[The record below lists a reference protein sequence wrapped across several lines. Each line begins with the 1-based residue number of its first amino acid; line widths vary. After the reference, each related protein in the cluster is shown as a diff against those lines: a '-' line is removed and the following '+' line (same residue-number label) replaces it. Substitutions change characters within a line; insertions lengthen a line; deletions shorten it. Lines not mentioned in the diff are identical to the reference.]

1 MTDTHPDPA
10 TDTFY
15 HGGAMH
21 DRDVYIMSGARTAI
35 GDFGGALKDFLGH
48 QLAVFPMEEALKR
61 AKVAKEMVEEVILGH
76 CIQRTD
82 EPNTAR
88 TAALKMGIPV
98 TVPAFTVQRQ
108 CSSAMQAI
116 VSGAQMIQLGEA
128 DIVLAGGVEAMSSA
142 PYMLKTAR
150 WGQRLQHGQMSDTV
164 WEVLTDPLNGMLM
177 GLATEGLVEKYNIT
191 REEQDEVSYRSHQ
204 KAAQAIAEGKFQE
217 ETVPVLIPQRK
228 GPAKVFERD
237 EHPRKDI
244 SMEELNRLT
253 PVFKKGGTVTAGN
266 SSGLNDG
273 AAAVVLMS
281 GAKVQKL
288 GLKPMARIVSYAWA
302 AVEPEFFGYGPVPAT
317 QKALQKAKLTLQDME
332 LIEVNEAFAGQYLAC
347 EKGLGLNREMVN
359 VNGSGIGL
367 GHPVGST
374 GARIIITL
382 LYEMARRGL
391 KMGLATLCVGGGMGM
406 TTIVERIK

>member
-1 MTDTHPDPA
+1 MR
-10 TDTFY
+10 
-15 HGGAMH
+15 

-61 AKVAKEMVEEVILGH
+61 AKISKENVEEVILGH

-88 TAALKMGIPV
+88 TAALKMGIPI

-108 CSSAMQAI
+108 CSSAMQA
-116 VSGAQMIQLGEA
+116 VASGAQMIQLGLA
-128 DIVLAGGVEAMSSA
+128 DVVLAGGVEMMSSA
-142 PYMLKTAR
+142 PYTLKTTR
-150 WGQRLQHGQMSDTV
+150 WGQRLQHGQLSDTV
-164 WEVLTDPLNGMLM
+164 WDLLTDPLNGMLM
-177 GLATEGLVEKYNIT
+177 GLATEGLTEKYKIT
-191 REEQDEVSYRSHQ
+191 REEQDEVSFRSHKNAA
-204 KAAQAIAEGKFQE
+204 KAMAEGRFKE
-217 ETVPVLIPQRK
+217 EIVPVPILQRK
-228 GPAKVFERD
+228 GPPKMFDTD
-237 EHPRKDI
+237 EHPRKDLT
-244 SMEELNRLT
+244 MEDLAKLQ

-266 SSGLNDG
+266 SSGINDG
-273 AAAVVLMS
+273 ASAMVLMS

-288 GLKPMARIVSYAWA
+288 GLKPIARIVAYAWA
-302 AVEPEFFGYGPVPAT
+302 ALEPEFFGYGPVPAT
-317 QKALQKAKLTLQDME
+317 QKALQRANLTLQDME
-332 LIEVNEAFAGQYLAC
+332 LIEVNEAFAGQYMAC
-347 EKGLGLNREMVN
+347 EKGLGLKREIVN
-359 VNGSGIGL
+359 VNGSGIAL

-406 TTIVERIK
+406 TTIVERV

>member
-1 MTDTHPDPA
+1 MQ
-10 TDTFY
+10 
-15 HGGAMH
+15 

-61 AKVAKEMVEEVILGH
+61 AKVSKDLVEEVILGH

-98 TVPAFTVQRQ
+98 SVPAFTVQRQ

-116 VSGAQMIQLGEA
+116 ISGAQMIQLGEA
-128 DIVLAGGVEAMSSA
+128 DIVLAGGVEMMSSA
-142 PYMLKTAR
+142 PYLLKTAR

-164 WEVLTDPLNGMLM
+164 WDVLTDPLNGMLM
-177 GLATEGLVEKYNIT
+177 GLATEGLVEKYKIT
-191 REEQDEVSYRSHQ
+191 REEQDEISYRSHQ
-204 KAAQAIAEGKFQE
+204 NACQAMASGKFRE
-217 ETVPVLIPQRK
+217 EIVPVHVPQRK
-228 GPAKVFERD
+228 GPPKIFDTD
-237 EHPRKDI
+237 EHPRKEI
-244 SMEELNRLT
+244 SLEELAKL
-253 PVFKKGGTVTAGN
+253 PAVFKKGGTVTAGN
-266 SSGLNDG
+266 SSGINDG
-273 AAAVVLMS
+273 ASAVVLMS
-281 GAKVQKL
+281 GAKVEKL
-288 GLKPMARIVSYAWA
+288 GLKPMARIVAYAWA

-317 QKALQKAKLTLQDME
+317 RKALQKANLTLADME
-332 LIEVNEAFAGQYLAC
+332 LIEVNEAFAGQYLTC
-347 EKGLGLNREMVN
+347 EKGLGLERELVN
-359 VNGSGIGL
+359 VNGSGVGL

-374 GARIIITL
+374 GARILITL

-406 TTIVERIK
+406 TTIVERM

>member
-1 MTDTHPDPA
+1 MR
-10 TDTFY
+10 
-15 HGGAMH
+15 

-35 GDFGGALKDFLGH
+35 GDFGGALKGFLGH

-61 AKVAKEMVEEVILGH
+61 AQVGKEMVEEVILGH

-98 TVPAFTVQRQ
+98 SVPAFTVQRQ
-108 CSSAMQAI
+108 CSSAMQAV

-128 DIVLAGGVEAMSSA
+128 DIVLAGGVETMSSA
-142 PYMLKTAR
+142 PYMIKTAR

-177 GLATEGLVEKYNIT
+177 GMATEGLAEKYKIT
-191 REEQDEVSYRSHQ
+191 REEQDEVSYRSH
-204 KAAQAIAEGKFQE
+204 KNAARAIAEGKFKE
-217 ETVPVLIPQRK
+217 EIVPVLIPQRK
-228 GPAKVFERD
+228 GAPKVFETD

-244 SMEELNRLT
+244 SMEELAKL
-253 PVFKKGGTVTAGN
+253 PAAFKKGGTVTAGN

-273 AAAVVLMS
+273 ASAVILMS

-302 AVEPEFFGYGPVPAT
+302 ALEPEFFGYGPVPAT
-317 QKALQKAKLTLQDME
+317 KKALQRANLTLQDME
-332 LIEVNEAFAGQYLAC
+332 LIEVNEAFAGQYMTC
-347 EKGLGLNREMVN
+347 EKELGLKREIVN

-406 TTIVERIK
+406 TTIVERT

>member
-1 MTDTHPDPA
+1 MR
-10 TDTFY
+10 
-15 HGGAMH
+15 

-48 QLAVFPMEEALKR
+48 QLAAFPMEEALKR
-61 AKVAKEMVEEVILGH
+61 AQVGKEMVEEVILGH

-108 CSSAMQAI
+108 CSSAMQAV

-128 DIVLAGGVEAMSSA
+128 DIVLAGGVETMSSA
-142 PYMLKTAR
+142 PYMIKTAR

-177 GLATEGLVEKYNIT
+177 GQATEGLAEKYKIT
-191 REEQDEVSYRSHQ
+191 REEQDDVSYRSHRN
-204 KAAQAIAEGKFQE
+204 AARAIAEGKFKE
-217 ETVPVLIPQRK
+217 EIVPVLIPQRK
-228 GPAKVFERD
+228 GTPKVFETD

-244 SMEELNRLT
+244 TMEELAKLT

-273 AAAVVLMS
+273 ASAVVLMS

-302 AVEPEFFGYGPVPAT
+302 ALEPEYFGYGPVPAT
-317 QKALQKAKLTLQDME
+317 KKALQRANLTLEDME
-332 LIEVNEAFAGQYLAC
+332 LIEVNEAFAGQYMAC
-347 EKGLGLNREMVN
+347 EKGLGLKRELVN

-406 TTIVERIK
+406 TTIVERT

>member
-1 MTDTHPDPA
+1 MR
-10 TDTFY
+10 
-15 HGGAMH
+15 
-21 DRDVYIMSGARTAI
+21 DRDVYVMSGARTAI

-61 AKVAKEMVEEVILGH
+61 AQVGKEMVEEVILGH

-98 TVPAFTVQRQ
+98 SVPAFTVQRQ

-128 DIVLAGGVEAMSSA
+128 DIVLAGGVETMSSA
-142 PYMLKTAR
+142 PYMIKTAR

-177 GLATEGLVEKYNIT
+177 GLATEGLAEKYKIT
-191 REEQDEVSYRSHQ
+191 REEQDEVSHRSHRN
-204 KAAQAIAEGKFQE
+204 AARAIAEGKFKE
-217 ETVPVLIPQRK
+217 EIVPVIIPQRK
-228 GPAKVFERD
+228 GTPKVFETD

-244 SMEELNRLT
+244 SMEELAKLT
-253 PVFKKGGTVTAGN
+253 PAFKKGGTVTAGN
-266 SSGLNDG
+266 SSGLSDG
-273 AAAVVLMS
+273 AAAVILMS

-288 GLKPMARIVSYAWA
+288 GVKPLARIVSYAWA
-302 AVEPEFFGYGPVPAT
+302 ALEPEFFGYGPVPAT
-317 QKALQKAKLTLQDME
+317 KKALQKANLTLQDMQ

-347 EKGLGLNREMVN
+347 EKGLGLKREMVN

-406 TTIVERIK
+406 TTIVERT

>member
-1 MTDTHPDPA
+1 MP
-10 TDTFY
+10 
-15 HGGAMH
+15 

-48 QLAVFPMEEALKR
+48 QVAVFPMEEALKQ

-98 TVPAFTVQRQ
+98 NVPAFTVQRQ

-164 WEVLTDPLNGMLM
+164 WDVLTDPLNGMLM
-177 GLATEGLVEKYNIT
+177 GLATEGLVEKYKIT
-191 REEQDEVSYRSHQ
+191 REEQDEVSYRSHK
-204 KAAQAIAEGKFQE
+204 KAAQAIAEGKFKE
-217 ETVPVLIPQRK
+217 EIVPVFIPQRK
-228 GPAKVFERD
+228 GPAKVFETD

-244 SMEELNRLT
+244 TMDELTRLAA
-253 PVFKKGGTVTAGN
+253 VFKKGGTVTAGN

-281 GAKVQKL
+281 GTKVQKL
-288 GLKPMARIVSYAWA
+288 GVKPMARIVSYAWA

-347 EKGLGLNREMVN
+347 EKGLGLKREIVN

-406 TTIVERIK
+406 TTIVERIN

>member
-1 MTDTHPDPA
+1 MR
-10 TDTFY
+10 
-15 HGGAMH
+15 
-21 DRDVYIMSGARTAI
+21 DRDVYIMGGARTAI

-61 AKVAKEMVEEVILGH
+61 AKVDKEMVEEVILGH

-108 CSSAMQAI
+108 CSSAMQAV
-116 VSGAQMIQLGEA
+116 VSGSQMIQLGEA
-128 DIVLAGGVEAMSSA
+128 DIVLAGGVETMSSA
-142 PYMLKTAR
+142 PYTIKSAR

-177 GLATEGLVEKYNIT
+177 GMATEGLAEKYKIT
-191 REEQDEVSYRSHQ
+191 REEQDEVSYRSH
-204 KAAQAIAEGKFQE
+204 KNAARAIVEGKFKE
-217 ETVPVLIPQRK
+217 EIVPVLIPQRK
-228 GPAKVFERD
+228 GPPKVFETD

-244 SMEELNRLT
+244 SMEELTKLT
-253 PVFKKGGTVTAGN
+253 PVFKKDGTVTAGN

-273 AAAVVLMS
+273 ASAVVLMS
-281 GAKVQKL
+281 GAKARKL

-302 AVEPEFFGYGPVPAT
+302 ALEPEFFGYGPVPAT
-317 QKALQKAKLTLQDME
+317 KKALEKANLTLQDME
-332 LIEVNEAFAGQYLAC
+332 LIEVNEAFAGQYMAC
-347 EKGLGLNREMVN
+347 EKGLGLNRKIVN

-406 TTIVERIK
+406 TTIVERTSEWR

>member
-1 MTDTHPDPA
+1 MQ
-10 TDTFY
+10 
-15 HGGAMH
+15 
-21 DRDVYIMSGARTAI
+21 DRDVYIVSGARTAI

-61 AKVAKEMVEEVILGH
+61 AKVSKEMVEEVILGH
-76 CIQRTD
+76 CIQRSD

-88 TAALKMGIPV
+88 TAALKMAIPV
-98 TVPAFTVQRQ
+98 SVPAFTVQRQ

-116 VSGAQMIQLGEA
+116 VSGAQMIKLGEA

-150 WGQRLQHGQMSDTV
+150 WGQRLQHGQMNDTV
-164 WEVLTDPLNGMLM
+164 WDVLTDPLNGMLM
-177 GLATEGLVEKYNIT
+177 GMATEGLVEKYKIT
-191 REEQDEVSYRSHQ
+191 REEQDEVSYRSH
-204 KAAQAIAEGKFQE
+204 KNASKAIAEGKFKE
-217 ETVPVLIPQRK
+217 EIVPVPIPQRK
-228 GPAKVFERD
+228 GPPRIFDTD
-237 EHPRKDI
+237 EHPRKDLT
-244 SMEELNRLT
+244 MEDLT
-253 PVFKKGGTVTAGN
+253 KLPTIFKKGGTVTAGN
-266 SSGLNDG
+266 SSGINDG

-302 AVEPEFFGYGPVPAT
+302 ALEPEFFGYGPVPAT
-317 QKALQKAKLTLQDME
+317 QKALQRAKLTLPDME
-332 LIEVNEAFAGQYLAC
+332 LIEVNEAFAGQYMAC
-347 EKGLGLNREMVN
+347 EKGLGLKREIVN

-374 GARIIITL
+374 GARILITL
-382 LYEMARRGL
+382 LYEMARRNL

-406 TTIVERIK
+406 TTIVERI

>member
-1 MTDTHPDPA
+1 MR
-10 TDTFY
+10 
-15 HGGAMH
+15 

-61 AKVAKEMVEEVILGH
+61 AQVGKEMVEEVILGH

-88 TAALKMGIPV
+88 TAALKMGIPAS
-98 TVPAFTVQRQ
+98 VPAFTVQRQ
-108 CSSAMQAI
+108 CSSAMQAV

-128 DIVLAGGVEAMSSA
+128 DIVLAGGVETMSSA
-142 PYMLKTAR
+142 PYMIKTAR

-164 WEVLTDPLNGMLM
+164 WEVLTDPLTGMLM
-177 GLATEGLVEKYNIT
+177 GMATEGLAEKYKIT
-191 REEQDEVSYRSHQ
+191 REEQDEVSYRSH
-204 KAAQAIAEGKFQE
+204 KNAARAIAEGKFKE
-217 ETVPVLIPQRK
+217 EIVPVLIPQRK
-228 GPAKVFERD
+228 GAPKVFETD
-237 EHPRKDI
+237 EHPRNDI
-244 SMEELNRLT
+244 SMEELAKLN
-253 PVFKKGGTVTAGN
+253 PAFKKGGTVTAGN

-273 AAAVVLMS
+273 ASAVVLMS

-288 GLKPMARIVSYAWA
+288 GVKPLARIVSYAWA
-302 AVEPEFFGYGPVPAT
+302 ALEPEYFGYGPVPAT
-317 QKALQKAKLTLQDME
+317 KKALQRANLTLQDME

-347 EKGLGLNREMVN
+347 EKGLDLRREMVN

-406 TTIVERIK
+406 ATIVERT

>member
-1 MTDTHPDPA
+1 MR
-10 TDTFY
+10 
-15 HGGAMH
+15 

-61 AKVAKEMVEEVILGH
+61 AQVSKEMVEEVILGH

-98 TVPAFTVQRQ
+98 SVPAFTVQRQ

-128 DIVLAGGVEAMSSA
+128 DIVLAGGVETMSSA
-142 PYMLKTAR
+142 PYMIKTAR

-177 GLATEGLVEKYNIT
+177 GLATEGLAEKYKIT
-191 REEQDEVSYRSHQ
+191 REEQDEVSHRSH
-204 KAAQAIAEGKFQE
+204 KNAARAIAEGKFKE
-217 ETVPVLIPQRK
+217 EIVPVLIPQRK
-228 GPAKVFERD
+228 GTPKVFETD

-244 SMEELNRLT
+244 SMEELAKLT
-253 PVFKKGGTVTAGN
+253 PAFKKGGTVTAGN

-273 AAAVVLMS
+273 AAAVILMS

-288 GLKPMARIVSYAWA
+288 GVKPLARIVSYAWA
-302 AVEPEFFGYGPVPAT
+302 ALEPEFFGYGPVPAT
-317 QKALQKAKLTLQDME
+317 KKALQRANLTLQDME

-347 EKGLGLNREMVN
+347 EKGLGLKREMVN

-406 TTIVERIK
+406 TTIVERT

>member
-1 MTDTHPDPA
+1 MR
-10 TDTFY
+10 
-15 HGGAMH
+15 
-21 DRDVYIMSGARTAI
+21 DRDVYVMSGARTAI

-61 AKVAKEMVEEVILGH
+61 AQVGKEMVEEVILGH

-98 TVPAFTVQRQ
+98 SVPAFTVQRQ

-128 DIVLAGGVEAMSSA
+128 DIVLAGGVETMSSA
-142 PYMLKTAR
+142 PYMIKTAR

-177 GLATEGLVEKYNIT
+177 GLATEGLAEKYKIT
-191 REEQDEVSYRSHQ
+191 REEQDEVSHRSHRN
-204 KAAQAIAEGKFQE
+204 AARAIAEGKFKE
-217 ETVPVLIPQRK
+217 EIVPVLIPQRK
-228 GPAKVFERD
+228 GTPKVFETD

-244 SMEELNRLT
+244 SMEELAKLT
-253 PVFKKGGTVTAGN
+253 PAFKKGGTVTAGN
-266 SSGLNDG
+266 SSGLSDG
-273 AAAVVLMS
+273 AAAVILMS

-288 GLKPMARIVSYAWA
+288 GVKPLARIVSYAWA
-302 AVEPEFFGYGPVPAT
+302 ALEPEFFGYGPVPAT
-317 QKALQKAKLTLQDME
+317 KKALQKANLTLQDME

-347 EKGLGLNREMVN
+347 EKGLGLRREMVN

-406 TTIVERIK
+406 TTIVERT